1 MTESPQPTEEEQ
13 EQGPSRIDAEEEM
26 RGPNE
31 TDPELPGD
39 EDEDEGE
46 G

>member
-13 EQGPSRIDAEEEM
+13 EQSPSRSDAAEEM

-31 TDPELPGD
+31 ADPELPQ
-39 EDEDEGE
+39 EDED
-46 G
+46 